1 MEERR
6 RQDDKNWEEIKKF
19 INESREYRSAD
30 IVKQDYQ
37 VKSIDLLNE
46 KVKVQNGRIGKLEIN
61 DAKITGALA
70 IITLGMP
77 VILFL
82 LNRLFK

>member
-6 RQDDKNWEEIKKF
+6 RMDDKNWEKVDEF
-19 INESREYRSAD
+19 ITESRVFRSALK
-30 IVKQDYQ
+30 VE
-37 VKSIDLLNE
+37 NE
-46 KVKVQNGRIGKLEIN
+46 NQLATLIELRDKIKTQNGRIGKLEIN

-70 IITLGMP
+70 VIVVGMP